1 MNNIPDHYLRR
12 EFVEGVNNLRDLILR
27 NTGPKTY
34 EGEVIT
40 GPAIASM
47 IESYVEA
54 FNSDS
59 VPNIKSAWQQI
70 SEDEGAAAFNRAL
83 ERYE

>member
-1 MNNIPDHYLRR
+1 MNNIPDAYLRR
-12 EFVEGVNNLRDLILR
+12 EFVDGVNSLREMIMH
-27 NTGPKTY
+27 NAGPKMY

-47 IESYVEA
+47 IESYVDA
-54 FNSDS
+54 FNSDN

-70 SEDEGAAAFNRAL
+70 AED
-83 ERYE
+83 

>member
-1 MNNIPDHYLRR
+1 M
-12 EFVEGVNNLRDLILR
+12 NNLREIIM
-27 NTGPKTY
+27 NNAGPKMY

-40 GPAIASM
+40 GPVIASM

-70 SEDEGAAAFNRAL
+70 AEDEGAAAYNRAL
-83 ERYE
+83 

>member
-12 EFVEGVNNLRDLILR
+12 EFIEGVNNLREMIMH
-27 NTGPKTY
+27 NAGPKMY

-47 IESYVEA
+47 IESYA
-54 FNSDS
+54 
-59 VPNIKSAWQQI
+59 
-70 SEDEGAAAFNRAL
+70 
-83 ERYE
+83 